1 MKDRYRPE
9 ALARRIFTLILVGI
23 ATEIAAMVYLGF
35 YA

>member
-1 MKDRYRPE
+1 MDKPYDPE
-9 ALARRIFTLILVGI
+9 ALARRIFTLILLGI